1 MCEVY
6 DDINDIINIINLSS
20 ISVKVLST
28 VGSIV
33 SVSVSVVGQGGIRE
47 ALEATHSVQTLQD

>member
-1 MCEVY
+1 M
-6 DDINDIINIINLSS
+6 ISMTLAS

-33 SVSVSVVGQGGIRE
+33 SVSVSVVGQGGSRE
-47 ALEATHSVQTLQD
+47 ALEDTHSVQTLQD